1 MSAAAGRETRA
12 RGGFTLIEIMAVV
25 LILLLIAAVV
35 IPRVSLVAS
44 QAALDDGRR
53 LAAALDFAREKA
65 LALGRAHR
73 VVLDLDHAQYWIEAQ
88 ASAAPPDP
96 TLTWAELDELPLVA
110 PRAETA
116 EFSPLPGTPPTPLG
130 ANVSF
135 AGVASDE
142 EELRQGLARIAF
154 APDGATLAA
163 TVWLAAGDDLR
174 VRVEV
179 APFADPT
186 RVSIDESP

>member
-1 MSAAAGRETRA
+1 MNAAAERSRRA
-12 RGGFTLIEIMAVV
+12 LGGFTLIEIMAVV
-25 LILLLIAAVV
+25 LILLLIASVV

-44 QAALDDGRR
+44 QAALDDAKQ

-73 VVLDLDHAQYWIEAQ
+73 VVLDLDHAQYWVEAQ
-88 ASAAPPDP
+88 AAPLPADP
-96 TLTWAELDELPLVA
+96 TLAWAELDELPLVA
-110 PRAETA
+110 PRVDTT
-116 EFSPLPGTPPTPLG
+116 EFAPLPGAQPTPLD
-130 ANVSF
+130 ANVRF

-142 EELRQGLARIAF
+142 GDTSEGLAEVAF
-154 APDGATLAA
+154 APDGASLA
-163 TVWLAAGDDLR
+163 TSLWLAAGDDLR

-186 RVSIDESP
+186 RVSIDEQQ

>member
-1 MSAAAGRETRA
+1 MSAAAGRGTGA

-44 QAALDDGRR
+44 QAALDDAKRF
-53 LAAALDFAREKA
+53 AAALDFAREKA

-88 ASAAPPDP
+88 LEAAPPVP

-110 PRAETA
+110 PRTHGG
-116 EFSPLPGTPPTPLG
+116 EFAPLPGTQPTPLD
-130 ANVSF
+130 ANVRF
-135 AGVASDE
+135 AAVASDE
-142 EELRQGLARIAF
+142 GELREGLARIGF
-154 APDGATLAA
+154 APDGAALAA
-163 TVWLAAGDDLR
+163 AVWLAVGDELR

-186 RVSIDESP
+186 RVSIDETP